1 MSNPTRMERMR
12 ADPSNALSLWLHY
25 HDVDAADI
33 RVSARA
39 RDRFAARV
47 IPTAHADDYLESIRT
62 AAQTTTAVEIRRD
75 GMIVYNPRALFD
87 ELDLTTDALSECT
100 HATCARG
107 ADRYVIFPSAG
118 IVRDYCSTHAARAE
132 SMTSA

>member
-1 MSNPTRMERMR
+1 MLSAVEAVNMR
-12 ADPSNALSLWLHY
+12 ADPANALSLWLHY
-25 HDVDAADI
+25 HDIDAADV

-47 IPTAHADDYLESIRT
+47 VPAADATDYLDTIRT
-62 AAQTTTAVEIRRD
+62 AARTTTAVEVRRD
-75 GMIVYNPRALFD
+75 GMVVYNPRALFE

-118 IVRDYCSTHAARAE
+118 VVRDYCSTHATRAE
-132 SMTSA
+132 SMTTA